1 MNIIIR
7 QAYKEEAALIAK
19 LFMLAWP
26 VEEILES
33 NSISYDQLHESITA
47 IAASEET
54 IYSYE
59 NTIVAE
65 VENKIVGAMFRIIR
79 LLLPP

>member
-1 MNIIIR
+1 MDIIIR
-7 QAYKEEAALIAK
+7 QAHKEEASQLAE

-33 NSISYDQLHESITA
+33 NGLTHEKLHESITL

-59 NTIVAE
+59 NTLVAE
-65 VENKIVGAMFRIIR
+65 VDG
-79 LLLPP
+79 

>member
-1 MNIIIR
+1 MIR
-7 QAYKEEAALIAK
+7 RARKEEAAQIAE

-33 NSISYDQLHESITA
+33 NGLTYGQLQESMTT
-47 IAASEET
+47 IAAAEET

-65 VENKIVGAMFRIIR
+65 VDGKVVGAMCAYDGADY
-79 LLLPP
+79 